1 MSNAFDFELIAD
13 DRVSATI
20 DEINEAIKNLLPH
33 RMRRRKSLTSAVM
46 RRLIAWMMSAVGW
59 IKWPVVH
66 GITSS
71 SSEISFLH

>member
-33 RMRRRKSLTSAVM
+33 LDETQEKLNLGGDETVDS
-46 RRLIAWMMSAVGW
+46 WMMSAVGW